1 MVRECR
7 ELFVLLAMKK
17 NHQFCRWLKII
28 WEEKL
33 SKLRMLKKKNFLT
46 LLLTKGS
53 TDLSKGLNTSL
64 ELISFLLR
72 YSFLLTDKPQENL
85 FLKRDFPPPG
95 DISTKN
101 PKGARYLDPK
111 YSRWMSADPALDE
124 YVPQAP
130 INDEAKKHNENLPGM
145 GGLFNS
151 VNLSLYHY
159 AGNNPIRYT
168 DPDGKIIKDKETEI
182 HIQKIFENTKKYMYT
197 QKTIEEF
204 EKNLVWARGGKTKIG
219 DLINISDDTKRQ
231 IIVLDLLQQ
240 SAESDVELVEVK
252 IYKDAK
258 VGKEVAEYWIVTYDS
273 DTEKPGFI
281 YNVFVDIGNDGY
293 IDYAEWIPQEM
304 EKEMAE

>member
-111 YSRWMSADPALDE
+111 YSRWISTDPALGE
-124 YVPQAP
+124 YMSGSDA
-130 INDEAKKHNENLPGM
+130 GC
-145 GGLFNS
+145 GGAYNP
-151 VNLSLYHY
+151 VNMSLYHY
-159 AGNNPIRYT
+159 AGNNPIKYV
-168 DPDGKIIKDKETEI
+168 DPDGRDYLTSTLGSVNTLSEIWQNDDSYDK
-182 HIQKIFENTKKYMYT
+182 KM
-197 QKTIEEF
+197 
-204 EKNLVWARGGKTKIG
+204 A
-219 DLINISDDTKRQ
+219 
-231 IIVLDLLQQ
+231 
-240 SAESDVELVEVK
+240 
-252 IYKDAK
+252 
-258 VGKEVAEYWIVTYDS
+258 
-273 DTEKPGFI
+273 
-281 YNVFVDIGNDGY
+281 FVS
-293 IDYAEWIPQEM
+293 QFT
-304 EKEMAE
+304 